1 MEFFDFCDNT
11 YESIFKNTAKP
22 NAMKRL
28 LLTSLT
34 LLFFFRI
41 LPAQFPGALIIS
53 EYMANSEEVPNDQGE
68 YIELYNTASYAINL
82 NGCIIQDASNLYISI
97 LGNVFVQ
104 PGEFAVIGASAVPYA
119 HYYYPAAPPPFS
131 LNNIGGDQI
140 TVTCGGM
147 VMAST
152 SYASNQP
159 AGQSME
165 LSDTGLHSN
174 GVTQESHYQP
184 SSTPFRYNGVST
196 TDYGSPGHAGGTFVL
211 PVELAHFEARAVGGQ
226 ALLSW
231 NTLSESNNSHFV
243 VEHSTDGKPFL
254 PVGRLSGAG
263 DSQVARQYQFLH
275 EEPESGLNYYRLQQV
290 DFDGSAS
297 YSEIRTVELE
307 GKAGALHLYP
317 TAVDNTL
324 TIEWQQAPR
333 QPLSLTIFDLNGK
346 VATSLEVTT
355 SGGRQAQLS
364 VGHLPPGTYVLSVPQ
379 GRDVQQARF
388 FKK

>member
-1 MEFFDFCDNT
+1 M
-11 YESIFKNTAKP
+11 
-22 NAMKRL
+22 
-28 LLTSLT
+28 
-34 LLFFFRI
+34 
-41 LPAQFPGALIIS
+41 
-53 EYMANSEEVPNDQGE
+53 
-68 YIELYNTASYAINL
+68 
-82 NGCIIQDASNLYISI
+82 
-97 LGNVFVQ
+97 
-104 PGEFAVIGASAVPYA
+104 
-119 HYYYPAAPPPFS
+119 
-131 LNNIGGDQI
+131 
-140 TVTCGGM
+140 
-147 VMAST
+147 
-152 SYASNQP
+152 
-159 AGQSME
+159 
-165 LSDTGLHSN
+165 
-174 GVTQESHYQP
+174 
-184 SSTPFRYNGVST
+184 
-196 TDYGSPGHAGGTFVL
+196 L

-231 NTLSESNNSHFV
+231 STLSESNNSHFV

-290 DFDGSAS
+290 DFDGAAS